1 MLGLILR
8 NFLPIFKFTSIS
20 FSNTHRNSLI
30 HIAVFAT
37 PSVKR
42 RFRYIVLPADRLNR
56 TITVGLPQ
64 DADNLLSAMFFL
76 FHQTTPLRVR
86 NSLS

>member
-1 MLGLILR
+1 ME
-8 NFLPIFKFTSIS
+8 
-20 FSNTHRNSLI
+20 
-30 HIAVFAT
+30 
-37 PSVKR
+37 R

-76 FHQTTPLRVR
+76 FHQTTP
-86 NSLS
+86 